1 MNKTIFLT
9 GILFGVLAVVL
20 GAFGA
25 HRLEGLVN
33 ADAIQTY
40 ETGVRYQMYH
50 ALLLMI
56 LANTSFL
63 SDKAQ
68 KIVCYLIVLGIA
80 LFSFS
85 LYLLATNDLSAFDFK
100 KIALVTPL
108 GGVLLIL
115 GWIFLGI
122 GVYRKQ

>member
-25 HRLEGLVN
+25 HGLEGLVN